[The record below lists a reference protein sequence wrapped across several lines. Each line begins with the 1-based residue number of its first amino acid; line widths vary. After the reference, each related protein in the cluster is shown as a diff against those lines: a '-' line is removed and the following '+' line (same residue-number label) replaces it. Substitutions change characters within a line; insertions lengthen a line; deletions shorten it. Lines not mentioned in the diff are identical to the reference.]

1 VTWLRDIGLQL
12 LIAFVLSLTLWV
24 FVTITT
30 NPDVQA
36 TYNNIPVD
44 VQGMSPGLVI
54 VDQNGLPRTT
64 NGELT
69 TVSAV
74 IETDSNTLSEL
85 SQSNLQ
91 ATVNMAG
98 LNPGAHTVPVDIE
111 PDFGNVRV
119 LSVAPPELFVRLEE
133 IVTRTVPL
141 TVELRGNLP
150 FSYERDQPEI
160 SVNGQPVE
168 EVVVSGPRSQVERVA
183 VAATTINLDQLRA
196 TYSSTLPLEA
206 LDSNGTS
213 LSGVTLTPPEINVR
227 IDIRSVVG
235 LKRVPVLGNVVGA
248 PASGYIVTGVQSD
261 PPLINLIGNST
272 IIDEIDRIET
282 VPIDISGATSTITR
296 EVPLNFGRA
305 QPQASE
311 PENATVIVQ
320 ISPLDQPFQI
330 QVTIPVQPV
339 GAGDNLLVTL
349 NPPVLQLTLRG
360 TANTLAQLREE
371 TLAATVDVSGLGAG
385 TYTRTPQLDLPQGIE
400 LAEALSQVAITLS
413 VPQTL
418 EPRPSPTPEPASDSE
433 PAPAESPL
441 PTGQPGE
448 QQEAPPSTEQDSET
462 PAPADGS
469 EESSEQAPETPA
481 PAEGSS

>member
-1 VTWLRDIGLQL
+1 VTWLRDVGFQL

-64 NGELT
+64 DGELT
-69 TVSAV
+69 TVNAV
-74 IETDSNTLSEL
+74 VETDRNTLSEL
-85 SQSNLQ
+85 SQSDLQ
-91 ATVNMAG
+91 ATISMVG
-98 LNPGAHTVPVDIE
+98 LNPGAHTVPVEVE
-111 PDFGNVRV
+111 PDRDNVRI
-119 LSVAPPELFVRLEE
+119 LSVTPPELFVRLEE
-133 IVTRTVPL
+133 VVTQTVPL

-150 FSYERDQPEI
+150 FSYERDQPE
-160 SVNGQPVE
+160 VTVDGQPVE

-183 VAATTINLDQLRA
+183 LAATTINLDQLRA

-206 LDSNGTS
+206 RDPNGIQV
-213 LSGVTLTPPEINVR
+213 SGVTLTPPEVNVR

-235 LKRVPVLGNVVGA
+235 LKRVPVLGNVIGSPA
-248 PASGYIVTGVQSD
+248 PGYIVTGVQSD

-272 IIDEIDRIET
+272 IIDQIDRIET

-305 QPQASE
+305 QPQAGE
-311 PENATVIVQ
+311 PEAAMVTVQ

-339 GAGDNLLVTL
+339 GVNENLLVAI
-349 NPPVLQLTLRG
+349 NPPVVQLTLRG

-371 TLAATVDVSGLGAG
+371 TLAATIDVSGLGPG
-385 TYTRTPQLDLPQGIE
+385 TYTREVQPGLPEGIE
-400 LAEALSQVAITLS
+400 LAEELPQVAVTLS

-418 EPRPSPTPEPASDSE
+418 ETPTS
-433 PAPAESPL
+433 PAPG
-441 PTGQPGE
+441 PTTTGE
-448 QQEAPPSTEQDSET
+448 ATPTAQEQEIPAPTEQ
-462 PAPADGS
+462 G
-469 EESSEQAPETPA
+469 Q
-481 PAEGSS
+481 EGSSTPAEQETEAPAPDEGSS